1 MELNKIC
8 NFMMQACYMTRGI
21 DPTKESLEEQ
31 IKRPEKIMSFLKLVK
46 NHRENKQI
54 KNNYLK

>member
-8 NFMMQACYMTRGI
+8 NFMMQACFKNMTRGI

-46 NHRENKQI
+46 NHRENK
-54 KNNYLK
+54 

>member
-46 NHRENKQI
+46 NHRENK
-54 KNNYLK
+54 